1 MKKVLGTVGTGMSDI
16 IGSTKSLLTGAVGA
30 TGAAPAF
37 AYS

>member
-1 MKKVLGTVGTGMSDI
+1 MLGTVGSGMSDI

-30 TGAAPAF
+30 SGAAPAF